1 MLTLPNISWIFT
13 IYMNMTILKIGFY
26 IINKIQKK
34 ITMKGYDCESWANK
48 IPKEFD
54 QRKGAC
60 IIYQRN
66 EICVFVEIGKQFC
79 FWPKFASPINAIMQL
94 KGDKHEIEN
103 TQQEFPRPCVIYRL
117 KICRSK
123 KRLNNF

>member
-1 MLTLPNISWIFT
+1 MQWIASKQNPRG
-13 IYMNMTILKIGFY
+13 IWP
-26 IINKIQKK
+26 KK
-34 ITMKGYDCESWANK
+34 S
-48 IPKEFD
+48 
-54 QRKGAC
+54 AC

-79 FWPKFASPINAIMQL
+79 FWPKFASYNAIMQL

-117 KICRSK
+117 KICRS
-123 KRLNNF
+123 